1 MTTTYPTMRT
11 TSTDRPLGRRSAGV
25 PPVMARLKRALR
37 RPAGRHA
44 APVRHA
50 R

>member
-1 MTTTYPTMRT
+1 MTSTYPTTTT
-11 TSTDRPLGRRSAGV
+11 TSTDRPLGRRSAGL
-25 PPVMARLKRALR
+25 PPVMARLKRAFR
-37 RPAGRHA
+37 RPGGRHA